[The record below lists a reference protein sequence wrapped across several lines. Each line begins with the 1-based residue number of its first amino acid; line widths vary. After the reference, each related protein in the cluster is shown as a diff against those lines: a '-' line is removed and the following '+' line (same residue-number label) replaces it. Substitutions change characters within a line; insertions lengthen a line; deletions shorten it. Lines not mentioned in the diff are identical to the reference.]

1 MPSTLKRKNN
11 ISIEGNTDASQTI
24 VFAHGFGTDQ
34 TAWHEVK
41 QAFKDDYRLIL
52 YDNIGAGNSDPDAY
66 SPIKYQTLNSYAND
80 LLDIASVLELNNA
93 IVVAHSVSSMI
104 TMLAAVKAPQYF
116 SKLVFTAGSP
126 RYLNEESTNYF
137 GGFTQPVLD
146 GMYETMT
153 SNYYAWASGFS
164 SAAMGNADKPQ
175 LGNDFANS
183 LLNIRPD
190 IALAVAKVIF
200 ESDVRKELPL
210 LQKETLILQTQQDI
224 AVPAEVARYL
234 NQNIENS
241 RLEFLNAEGHFPHIS
256 APEEVI
262 KVLKT
267 FI

>member
-126 RYLNEESTNYF
+126 RYLNEESTSYF